1 MRVGGHA
8 AGTSTSRPVE
18 VEIEVFATGST
29 DARPPEPRFA
39 PDPATPIRDRLRHTN
54 EVVNEFV
61 RDGVERSRDFHARPG
76 PRPGVDVARS
86 SRQGGGTDV
95 VRPVLVSPELACDLA
110 LSGAWFVDPVANLEI
125 SVSPGGDR
133 YLVWDAVVRVG
144 WHRRCP
150 ATLHLLAS
158 PSMVVTVVELVPR
171 RRLRRR
177 RRRFVE
183 AAVPA
188 IDELAGRL
196 ERAAPA
202 DVDGG
207 SGSGDS
213 GGGGDSQLS
222 AAGPAVRPRGR
233 C

>member
-1 MRVGGHA
+1 MPA
-8 AGTSTSRPVE
+8 SRPVE
-18 VEIEVFATGST
+18 VEIEVFATGT
-29 DARPPEPRFA
+29 TGARPPEPWSA
-39 PDPATPIRDRLRHTN
+39 PEPPTPMRDLLRHTN

-86 SRQGGGTDV
+86 TRQGEGTDV
-95 VRPVLVSPELACDLA
+95 VRPVLVRPDLACAHA
-110 LSGAWFVDPVANLEI
+110 LSGAWFVDPIANLEI
-125 SVSPGGDR
+125 SATPGGDR
-133 YLVWDAVVRVG
+133 YLVWDAVVQVG

-150 ATLHLLAS
+150 AELHLLAS

-202 DVDGG
+202 
-207 SGSGDS
+207 
-213 GGGGDSQLS
+213 
-222 AAGPAVRPRGR
+222 
-233 C
+233 